1 MYTIYTYV
9 YAWIKQNHDPG
20 VTSMVCLNGHGR
32 IAADIMAKNIEVE
45 PYKELRSTSKPS
57 VWDATELECT
67 PWNQGA
73 RDTVSCRGCATLHPD
88 IKQAR
93 QHIQK

>member
-1 MYTIYTYV
+1 
-9 YAWIKQNHDPG
+9 
-20 VTSMVCLNGHGR
+20 MVCLNGHGR